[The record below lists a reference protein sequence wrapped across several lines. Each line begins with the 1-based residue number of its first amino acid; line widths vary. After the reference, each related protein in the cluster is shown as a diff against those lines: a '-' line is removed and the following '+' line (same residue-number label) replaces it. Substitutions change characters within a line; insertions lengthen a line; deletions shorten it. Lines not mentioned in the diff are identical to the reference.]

1 MANQAPNNA
10 ELAQQIANLTTVV
23 ANLAQAI
30 CAGGT
35 GGAGGAGGAGGVP
48 SFATSPG
55 VADVDQL
62 IDYTTKCGASLYE
75 QGTKALATPFDLKS
89 NQVVIFQKELKDRAS
104 MMGWNQGNQ
113 GITQFTNKDG
123 EDIDLI
129 DEYDRIDEGTL
140 RQHVTSS

>member
-1 MANQAPNNA
+1 MTNQAPTNA

-30 CAGGT
+30 
-35 GGAGGAGGAGGVP
+35 GAGGAGGAGGAP

-55 VADVDQL
+55 VADADQL
-62 IDYTTKCGASLYE
+62 IDYTTKRGASLYE

-113 GITQFTNKDG
+113 GITQFTTRTEN
-123 EDIDLI
+123 
-129 DEYDRIDEGTL
+129 RH
-140 RQHVTSS
+140 QPN